1 MRGRYVVEVTV
12 KSYRFVNVFLGV
24 LLALAIGG
32 SALGAETIVGE
43 VIDQG
48 CFLRQGAR
56 GADHQEC
63 AARCLRNGNPAGVL
77 TDEGE
82 VYTLA
87 TSAAAFEGFAAKRI
101 RVAGKRVD
109 RSIFPESMQVW
120 ENESWVDVPLHE
132 IRIARKGVVR
142 SRRASRSFSKA

>member
-1 MRGRYVVEVTV
+1 M
-12 KSYRFVNVFLGV
+12 SYRLASV
-24 LLALAIGG
+24 LLRAVLLVLALAIGV
-32 SALGAETIVGE
+32 GAMAGETIVGE

-48 CFLRQGAR
+48 CFLRQEAR

-87 TSAAAFEGFAAKRI
+87 TSAAPFEAFAAKRI

-109 RSIFPESMQVW
+109 RAIFPESMQVW
-120 ENESWVDVPLHE
+120 ENESSVEVPLTKFGSPE
-132 IRIARKGVVR
+132 KE
-142 SRRASRSFSKA
+142 

>member
-1 MRGRYVVEVTV
+1 MEVTMM
-12 KSYRFVNVFLGV
+12 SYRLASV
-24 LLALAIGG
+24 LLRAVLLVLALAIGV
-32 SALGAETIVGE
+32 GAMAGETIVGE

-48 CFLRQGAR
+48 CFLRQEAR

-87 TSAAAFEGFAAKRI
+87 TSAAA
-101 RVAGKRVD
+101 
-109 RSIFPESMQVW
+109 SMQVW
-120 ENESWVDVPLHE
+120 ENESSVEVPLTKFGSPE
-132 IRIARKGVVR
+132 KE
-142 SRRASRSFSKA
+142 

>member
-1 MRGRYVVEVTV
+1 MM
-12 KSYRFVNVFLGV
+12 SYRLASV
-24 LLALAIGG
+24 LLRAVLLVLALAIGV
-32 SALGAETIVGE
+32 GAMAGETIVGE

-48 CFLRQGAR
+48 CFLRQEAR

-87 TSAAAFEGFAAKRI
+87 TSAAAFKCGRTRA
-101 RVAGKRVD
+101 
-109 RSIFPESMQVW
+109 RS
-120 ENESWVDVPLHE
+120 
-132 IRIARKGVVR
+132 KCR
-142 SRRASRSFSKA
+142 SRNSDRPKKSSSSILNMKTVPSDASVEKFLEGVKDERQREDTFTLLKI